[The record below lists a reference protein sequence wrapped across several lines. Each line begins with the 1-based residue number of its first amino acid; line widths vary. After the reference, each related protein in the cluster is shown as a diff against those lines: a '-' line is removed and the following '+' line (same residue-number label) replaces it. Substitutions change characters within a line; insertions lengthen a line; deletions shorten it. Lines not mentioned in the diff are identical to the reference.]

1 MANSHPN
8 VSNLKPAQKGE
19 VRNPNGA
26 PKYKSA
32 KDTLRELLIETHTIK
47 INGKEQLST
56 AGELISRSLIK
67 KAISGDARSAGIIYD
82 RTDGKPTQLNIVA
95 STNEEKLM
103 QLSPEALSEVYKD
116 LKILQKEH
124 GITDTVEI
132 EVFEELENKYT
143 TLLQRHEDLLQRYE
157 ALNGLD

>member
-19 VRNPNGA
+19 IRNPNGA

-32 KDTLRELLIETHTIK
+32 KETLRELLIEEHTIK
-47 INGKEQLST
+47 LNGKEHLST

-82 RTDGKPTQLNIVA
+82 RTDGKPTQINIVT
-95 STNEEKLM
+95 STNEDKLM

-116 LKILQKEH
+116 LKELQREH
-124 GITDTVEI
+124 GILDTVEV
-132 EVFEELENKYT
+132 EVFEELENKYNA
-143 TLLQRHEDLLQRYE
+143 LEVRYNDLLQRYG
-157 ALNGLD
+157 ALSQ

>member
-32 KDTLRELLIETHTIK
+32 KDTLRELLIETHTVK
-47 INGKEQLST
+47 VNGKEQIST
-56 AGELISRSLIK
+56 AGEFISRTLIM
-67 KAISGDARSAGIIYD
+67 KAMRGDARSAGIIYD
-82 RTDGKPTQLNIVA
+82 RTDGKPTQINIVT
-95 STNEEKLM
+95 SSNEEKLM

-116 LKILQKEH
+116 LKILQREH
-124 GITDTVEI
+124 GILDTVEI
-132 EVFEELENKYT
+132 EVFEELENKYNALEVRYND
-143 TLLQRHEDLLQRYE
+143 LLQRHE
-157 ALNGLD
+157 ALAQ

>member
-8 VSNLKPAQKGE
+8 VSNLRPAQKGE

-32 KDTLRELLIETHTIK
+32 KDTLRELLLEEQTVK
-47 INGKEQLST
+47 INGKEQKITSGT
-56 AGELISRSLIK
+56 LISRSLIK
-67 KAISGDARSAGIIYD
+67 KAISGCARSTGIIYD
-82 RTDGKPTQLNIVA
+82 RTDGKPTQLNIIT

-116 LKILQKEH
+116 LKILQREN
-124 GITDTVEI
+124 GIEDTVEI

-143 TLLQRHEDLLQRYE
+143 ILLQRHEDLLKRYE
-157 ALNGLD
+157 ALNVID